1 MQSSIESEI
10 EARVSAFA
18 AELVAIVRAS
28 ALEVVQEALGDAVTP
43 RAVRGRGAAVAAAP
57 KAASGRGR
65 GAKRDPE
72 AIEALTNQLAAYI
85 KKNPGQRIEQIG
97 KELDIPTKELAL
109 PVKKLLGAKRIS
121 TKGQKRAT
129 TYFAR

>member
-1 MQSSIESEI
+1 MQSSIDSEI
-10 EARVSAFA
+10 QSRVSAFA

-43 RAVRGRGAAVAAAP
+43 RAVRGGAKLSLAP
-57 KAASGRGR
+57 KAAASRGK
-65 GAKRDPE
+65 GAKRDPQ
-72 AIEALTNQLAAYI
+72 AIEALTNQLGAFI

-97 KELDIPTKELAL
+97 KELGIPTKELAL
-109 PVKKLLGAKRIS
+109 PVKKLLAGKRIS

-129 TYFAR
+129 TYFGR

>member
-1 MQSSIESEI
+1 MQSSIESEVQ
-10 EARVSAFA
+10 ARVTAFA

-43 RAVRGRGAAVAAAP
+43 RAVRGRGIAAAP
-57 KAASGRGR
+57 KAVAARGK
-65 GAKRDPE
+65 GAKRDPQ
-72 AIEALTNQLAAYI
+72 AIEALTNQLGAYI

-97 KELDIPTKELAL
+97 KELGIPTKELAL

-129 TYFAR
+129 TYFGR